1 SSSGNKIDEYLSVMG
16 DYYQLTINSTGPG
29 NSGGPMFDEQG
40 RVIGI
45 YSAGNSTMSYS
56 IPIKY
61 AIELM
66 GRQEVIR

>member
-1 SSSGNKIDEYLSVMG
+1 MMG

-29 NSGGPMFDEQG
+29 NSGGPMYDDQG

-45 YSAGNSTMSYS
+45 YSAGSAKMSYAV
-56 IPIKY
+56 PIKY

-66 GRQEVIR
+66 GRQEVIK